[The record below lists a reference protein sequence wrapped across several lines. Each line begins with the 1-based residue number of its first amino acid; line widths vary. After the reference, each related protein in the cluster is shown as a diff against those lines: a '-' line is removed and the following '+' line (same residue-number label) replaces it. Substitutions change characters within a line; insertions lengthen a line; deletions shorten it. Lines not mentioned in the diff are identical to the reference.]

1 MFRSGMWALAITATV
16 AVIVSVAS
24 IMITS
29 SAYAGK
35 QPGMDSYV
43 LSSGEQVWSRYG
55 LAPNL
60 GGGQPGADAT
70 RVQPLLLRLA
80 REGHVQNVRMSWDG
94 RTTLLADNFA
104 AQLLHADGS
113 LLSPNNGPK
122 VVSQPAAGAVSGRV
136 TATGGA
142 AIAGATVSAFLDSN
156 VVTATTTIT
165 GSYTLNLPGTGD
177 YQVGVYA
184 AGYEWQPGVLVA
196 LPTGASNVN
205 FTLVPQSFTISGTIR
220 SDATGSPPLA
230 NVEVWA
236 SDLVYDNFTKGN
248 STTTDANG
256 NYTLTVSTSTYEV
269 RAFNPPLGARSRT
282 VTVGPSATGIDLTFS
297 LQTMYTVSG
306 VVRKGNGQPLP
317 GGEVTFPGRQIPT
330 IAVMRPTREL

>member
-1 MFRSGMWALAITATV
+1 MSRSGVWALAITATV
-16 AVIVSVAS
+16 AVIVSMAS
-24 IMITS
+24 IVITS
-29 SAYAGK
+29 SAYASK

-43 LSSGEQVWSRYG
+43 LSSGPLVWSRYG

-60 GGGQPGADAT
+60 GSGQHSADAT

-94 RTTLLADNFA
+94 RTTLLADSFA

-113 LLSPNNGPK
+113 LLSLNNGPK
-122 VVSQPAAGAVSGRV
+122 VVSQPAAGTVSGRV

-142 AIAGATVSAFLDSN
+142 SIAGATVSAFLDSN
-156 VVTATTTIT
+156 VVTTTTTIT

-196 LPTGASNVN
+196 LPTGASDVN

-220 SDATGSPPLA
+220 SDATGNPPLA
-230 NVEVWA
+230 NVEV
-236 SDLVYDNFTKGN
+236 
-248 STTTDANG
+248 
-256 NYTLTVSTSTYEV
+256 
-269 RAFNPPLGARSRT
+269 
-282 VTVGPSATGIDLTFS
+282 
-297 LQTMYTVSG
+297 
-306 VVRKGNGQPLP
+306 
-317 GGEVTFPGRQIPT
+317 
-330 IAVMRPTREL
+330 